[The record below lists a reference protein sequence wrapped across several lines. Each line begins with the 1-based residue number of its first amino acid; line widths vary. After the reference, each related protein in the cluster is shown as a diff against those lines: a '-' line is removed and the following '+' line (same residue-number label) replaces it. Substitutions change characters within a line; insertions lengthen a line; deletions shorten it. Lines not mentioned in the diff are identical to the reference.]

1 MKLKLRKIAL
11 AVITMVCTILLTG
24 CGEIT
29 LYGEVTEV
37 NTDAQ
42 TGVFSFQLL
51 QDGGEP
57 ITVVTDRET
66 HIFSWLDEVS
76 ESDLRTGAMDGIFVQ
91 VTGKTSHSNMNAK
104 EVQIDRLRI
113 PAVHT
118 LEDGTQIDRM
128 MGFSNSFYCL
138 EDGTQLLMVS
148 DTIGPDNVHSGTV
161 ESLDELPQEAQQNIK
176 MYFDE
181 QGIMYDV
188 FATLENAYDAYYIL
202 KDKFS
207 AYTLSQEIGPIA
219 SSDEVVYYLTIVT
232 TPDFAAH
239 GHAQLRLGVAFD
251 KDTGEVIPTSD
262 LFTCEA
268 NELIRQLLEICKV
281 EDKALTAEMIENFK
295 VEYVTF
301 SPDYLEITFPAE
313 ALPEYGISHG
323 MGFDYSEEVRALIQ
337 PWAVPNGSGQE

>member
-1 MKLKLRKIAL
+1 MKNSRRTAL
-11 AVITMVCTILLTG
+11 SVIIMVCTILLSG
-24 CGEIT
+24 CGEKTIH
-29 LYGEVTEV
+29 GEVTEV
-37 NTDAQ
+37 NMDAQ
-42 TGVFSFQLL
+42 NGVFSFVLT

-57 ITVVTDRET
+57 ITVATDENS
-66 HIFSWLDEVS
+66 HIFSWIDEVS
-76 ESDLRTGAMDGIFVQ
+76 EADLRAGTKEGIFVS
-91 VTGKTSHSNMNAK
+91 VTGRTSRSNMNAT
-104 EVQIDRLRI
+104 EVQIEYLRV
-113 PAVHT
+113 PGVYT
-118 LEDGTQIDRM
+118 LEDGTQVDRLI
-128 MGFSNSFYCL
+128 GSTYSFYCL
-138 EDGTQLLMVS
+138 ADGTELLMVR

-219 SSDEVVYYLTIVT
+219 SSDEVIYYLTIVT

-268 NELIRQLLEICKV
+268 DELIKQLLEICKV
-281 EDKALTAEMIENFK
+281 EDEALISEMIENFK
-295 VEYVTF
+295 LEYMVF
-301 SPDYLEITFPAE
+301 FPDNLEITFPAE